1 MPLSNSTYQTPAA
14 QKVEVT
20 KEVAN
25 QEWIPRE
32 VQRLIQ
38 EDIKADRRSRLVKTA
53 SQAFLNNRACNLWHV
68 DSKVQALKE
77 TGWTPVAKFELS
89 WWHFFPRLSVTRLS
103 RFLSGHLPTKAYL
116 ARFHCPTEQTRQCRF
131 GC

>member
-1 MPLSNSTYQTPAA
+1 MPLSKSTYQTPAA

-25 QEWIPRE
+25 QKWIPRE

-38 EDIKADRRSRLVKTA
+38 EDIKADRRSRLVQTA
-53 SQAFLNNRACNLWHV
+53 SQAFLNNRACYLWHV

-77 TGWTPVAKFELS
+77 TG
-89 WWHFFPRLSVTRLS
+89 
-103 RFLSGHLPTKAYL
+103 
-116 ARFHCPTEQTRQCRF
+116 
-131 GC
+131 